1 MKDIVTTDFMKG
13 VVDDLGLDVGGDE
26 MEALMKEA
34 GLGNAEEEKKEEDP
48 NKPPDDKDK
57 KKDDEKEEKPKD

>member
-34 GLGNAEEEKKEEDP
+34 GLGNEEEKKEEDP
-48 NKPPDDKDK
+48 NKPPDDKDA
-57 KKDDEKEEKPKD
+57 KKDEAKDDKPKE

>member
-34 GLGNAEEEKKEEDP
+34 GLGNEEEKKEEEP

-57 KKDDEKEEKPKD
+57 KKDEEKDEKKKD